1 MKKVYIQPDM
11 ESEKFELED
20 VITASGATPP
30 APQTAEIDLTGAKW
44 ESDVT
49 FDDSFFNN

>member
-20 VITASGATPP
+20 VITASGAKPP
-30 APQTAEIDLTGAKW
+30 VSQTTEINLSNVEWK
-44 ESDVT
+44 SDVT
-49 FDDSFFNN
+49 FDDKVFD